1 MGLREGDRRRYES
14 YIESRVLELGM
25 EAGRKELAGQ
35 WRSGAVA
42 GMWVGRSLGTN
53 CGNEWGA

>member
-1 MGLREGDRRRYES
+1 MGLSEGDRRGYES

-35 WRSGAVA
+35 WKALRRG
-42 GMWVGRSLGTN
+42 WYVGGEEFGDHLREQLG
-53 CGNEWGA
+53 G